1 MPIYLV
7 GTNPDYLRDA
17 AREFQRKNKGD
28 RVDIFL
34 EADGT
39 TPPHSDV
46 TSASE
51 WAVRF
56 DRDIR
61 LRCLLSFH
69 YYRKADLGKMF
80 SPDIPDPI
88 IMADSGAF
96 SAASLGV
103 PIDLNEYARWL
114 KLWRDRLSVYANLDV
129 IGDPK
134 KTLENQRRLEDKGFN
149 PLPVFHVNEPWEYL
163 EYYLDNYDYIALG
176 GLVPHSARLKALM
189 PWLIKAFKMLPPG
202 KGYHGFGVTG
212 WTVLK
217 SFPWTSVDS
226 TSWSIGYRYGKVPL
240 FSPVEGKFVSAY
252 LGDPV
257 TCYRYR
263 NLFEYCGFD
272 WRDFAQRE
280 RNDRAKIAVVGAI
293 SYLRAEKWLSRKH
306 SKAMKIYLATIPGD
320 YEKLKGGVNGQDSL
334 RDIWRNG

>member
-17 AREFQRKNKGD
+17 AREFQKFESRRKN
-28 RVDIFL
+28 VDIFL
-34 EADGT
+34 GADSSGAT
-39 TPPHSDV
+39 KHSDV
-46 TSASE
+46 RGASE
-51 WAVRF
+51 SLATFNRGS
-56 DRDIR
+56 R

-69 YYRKADLGKMF
+69 YYRKVDIAKMF
-80 SPDIPDPI
+80 PDDVPEPI

-96 SAASLGV
+96 SAATLGV
-103 PIDLNEYARWL
+103 SIELDDYVEWL
-114 KLWRDRLSVYANLDV
+114 KLWRHRFSIYANLDV

-176 GLVPHSARLKALM
+176 GLVPHSQRLKALM

-212 WTVLK
+212 WDVLK

-226 TSWSIGYRYGKVPL
+226 TSWNKGYRYGNVPL
-240 FSPVEGKFVSAY
+240 FSPVEGKFVTAVLADQVS
-252 LGDPV
+252 
-257 TCYRYR
+257 CYKYR
-263 NLFEYCGFD
+263 HLFEYCGFD
-272 WRDFAQRE
+272 WKDFGHRKKGEPVTGAMRG
-280 RNDRAKIAVVGAI
+280 KIAGVSAI
-293 SYLRAEKWLSRKH
+293 SYLRAEEWLRKRH
-306 SKAMKIYLATIPGD
+306 KGAMETYLSILPGGA
-320 YEKLKGGVNGQDSL
+320 K
-334 RDIWRNG
+334 